1 MFMLD
6 ESCVKRTDCGLKK
19 VEIFQHPIGN
29 EMKVLQKKCPGML
42 FICLA

>member
-6 ESCVKRTDCGLKK
+6 ESCVKSTDCGLKK

-29 EMKVLQKKCPGML
+29 EMKVLQRNVQAWYL
-42 FICLA
+42 FV